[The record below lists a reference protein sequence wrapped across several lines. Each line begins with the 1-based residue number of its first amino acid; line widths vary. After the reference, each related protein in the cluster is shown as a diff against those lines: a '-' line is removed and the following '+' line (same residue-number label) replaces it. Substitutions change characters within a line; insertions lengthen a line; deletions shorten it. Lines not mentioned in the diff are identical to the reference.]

1 MAVRVGFV
9 AWGKLAEICGQFL
22 TRGKQAY
29 AEGRFQTRS
38 YNDRDGNE
46 HTVSEVVVSQLRLL
60 CDPKNGNSKT
70 EQATG
75 TTQTSELEIN
85 DDDIPF

>member
-1 MAVRVGFV
+1 
-9 AWGKLAEICGQFL
+9 LAEICGEFL
-22 TRGKQAY
+22 ARGKQAY

-38 YNDRDGNE
+38 YNDHDGNE

-60 CDPKNGNSKT
+60 CDPKNGNGKT
-70 EQATG
+70 EQG
-75 TTQTSELEIN
+75 TRSAENSEPEIN